1 MQSGPHT
8 AIATPLVMKATE
20 PPHREPRLRLKPEA
34 PITGYV
40 DGAWWP
46 RSRDLS
52 AELPALLAAL
62 TVRLARIER
71 VSYHLTTWSPAR
83 RRLNLDGRIIRLDGF
98 RSQHTDIVT
107 VIGATDRPRLTLLVV
122 PPETDP
128 NLAHQI
134 MTTAAHRDNV
144 DTADTLLATR
154 DLPAAPHRISPTR
167 RRRPP
172 SAGRLTAVASRHPP
186 SRNGPLG
193 ELILGSQAQAGDGRR
208 VVGAGEADRVVRRA
222 GR

>member
-154 DLPAAPHRISPTR
+154 DLPSRAASD
-167 RRRPP
+167 
-172 SAGRLTAVASRHPP
+172 LTDAAETATQR
-186 SRNGPLG
+186 
-193 ELILGSQAQAGDGRR
+193 
-208 VVGAGEADRVVRRA
+208 GEADG
-222 GR
+222 GRIPASA